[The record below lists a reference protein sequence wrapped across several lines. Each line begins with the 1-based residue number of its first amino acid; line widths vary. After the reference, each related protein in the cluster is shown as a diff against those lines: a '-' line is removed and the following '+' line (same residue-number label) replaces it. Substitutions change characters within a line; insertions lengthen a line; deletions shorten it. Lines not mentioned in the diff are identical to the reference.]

1 MTRTGSR
8 CTPISRRAVW
18 LDDGRTVNALAFLV
32 DMRHAQ
38 YAGRLDLAEQVRLVR
53 RSIGESGPNP
63 EYVLQ
68 TAQHLEALGI
78 HDRYLADIVEALN
91 GTDLAVTESA

>member
-1 MTRTGSR
+1 M
-8 CTPISRRAVW
+8 RR
-18 LDDGRTVNALAFLV
+18 G
-32 DMRHAQ
+32 
-38 YAGRLDLAEQVRLVR
+38 
-53 RSIGESGPNP
+53 IGESGPNP